1 MEVTHK
7 TNDNLTAEI
16 TVRFE
21 ENDYAEDV
29 KKALNEYRRN
39 ANIRGFRPGK
49 VPFGMIKNL
58 YGEAVMADTISKKLG
73 DALDKYLTE
82 QKFNTLGQPLPDDEK
97 QKPVNFKTDKEFSFH
112 YVVGLKPDFDVEI
125 NDKIKLNYYDIEIA
139 DDAVDK
145 YLMDIRKRFGKQTNP
160 DKVSE
165 GDVVFGTI
173 TELDADGNEKKDGIS
188 KDVSISVDYIK
199 LKGVKN
205 NFLKLKKGESVVFN
219 PARAFKNDVE
229 LSSMLG
235 IGLNEA
241 KEFKSDMKFTL
252 KDISHFEP
260 AELNEELFAKVY
272 EHDHIQNEEELR
284 KRILRDIEETYKN
297 EGKNQFMNDMVDYLI
312 EKTNLELPDEFL
324 KRWII
329 ESNQKEEEDKRITPE
344 ELEAQ
349 YDNYRDTLRWQIIEE
364 KISEKYGLRITN
376 DEIKKRVGELLGLQV
391 LGDDDEKS
399 KEIIDQ
405 VTESVMQNRDEVNKI
420 ADQIMEQK
428 LVDLFE
434 EKAKITHKKIGY
446 EDFVKMVTD
455 KVAAKAEKNSKK

>member
-7 TNDNLTAEI
+7 TNDSLTAEI
-16 TVRFE
+16 TIRFE

-58 YGEAVMADTISKKLG
+58 YGEAVMADTVSKKLG

-160 DKVSE
+160 DNVSE

-205 NFLKLKKGESVVFN
+205 NFLKLKKGEASIVGFDLHKLKTKQIPKLRRKLGIVFQDFQLLFDRSVRDNLMFVMKATDWKDKKKMEERMMDVLTKVGLETKAHKM
-219 PARAFKNDVE
+219 PHQLSGGEQQRLSIARALINDPE
-229 LSSMLG
+229 IILADEPTGNLDPETSKGIMKLLKSLSETGRAVLM
-235 IGLNEA
+235 A
-241 KEFKSDMKFTL
+241 THDY
-252 KDISHFEP
+252 
-260 AELNEELFAKVY
+260 ALF
-272 EHDHIQNEEELR
+272 
-284 KRILRDIEETYKN
+284 
-297 EGKNQFMNDMVDYLI
+297 
-312 EKTNLELPDEFL
+312 DEFPGRL
-324 KRWII
+324 VKF
-329 ESNQKEEEDKRITPE
+329 EDGK
-344 ELEAQ
+344 
-349 YDNYRDTLRWQIIEE
+349 
-364 KISEKYGLRITN
+364 
-376 DEIKKRVGELLGLQV
+376 
-391 LGDDDEKS
+391 
-399 KEIIDQ
+399 
-405 VTESVMQNRDEVNKI
+405 VMATVE
-420 ADQIMEQK
+420 
-428 LVDLFE
+428 
-434 EKAKITHKKIGY
+434 
-446 EDFVKMVTD
+446 
-455 KVAAKAEKNSKK
+455 